1 MEALRSVGAITE
13 NEYTKDDVEQHI
25 EPVREAIARRRDPK
39 TLRIITRAM
48 NDGAPEPEAPAPMG
62 RSMTVDEIWSIL
74 QREVTDEAQAFH
86 RTFEDAVLRG
96 LYQARIIPRG
106 STTYNRR
113 DLERGLD
120 AVRESINTTP
130 ELMVTLMDPKFTS
143 AESLR
148 TISAAEVTKII
159 KFEGQTTAAFRLAL
173 DRLES
178 FVIQVVG
185 GPADERDVVRV
196 LDRVR
201 EAWAQDV
208 ADAGAAAPILLGAIN
223 FVLSKE

>member
-1 MEALRSVGAITE
+1 
-13 NEYTKDDVEQHI
+13 
-25 EPVREAIARRRDPK
+25 
-39 TLRIITRAM
+39 
-48 NDGAPEPEAPAPMG
+48 
-62 RSMTVDEIWSIL
+62 
-74 QREVTDEAQAFH
+74 
-86 RTFEDAVLRG
+86 

-106 STTYNRR
+106 STTYNKR

-120 AVRESINTTP
+120 AVREAINSTP

-201 EAWAQDV
+201 EAWARDV